1 MKNYSTLKKQLLKD
15 EKVRKEYDKLAPEFA
30 IAQAVIEKRLEKGLT
45 QSELAQKVGTK
56 QSAISRLESGS
67 YNPSIT
73 FLEKVAKALNLNL
86 VVSLS
91 SRT

>member
-1 MKNYSTLKKQLLKD
+1 MKSYSSFKKRLLKD
-15 EKVRKEYDKLAPEFA
+15 KEVRKAYDTLEPEFA
-30 IAQAVIEKRLEKGLT
+30 IAQAVIEKRLETGLT
-45 QSELAQKVGTK
+45 QTALAKKIGTK

-86 VVSLS
+86 IVSMN
-91 SRT
+91 